1 MYLSKRLAVEY
12 IVNLL
17 LRTNSSVPTCYK
29 YRHVLN
35 LTSSPDE
42 DKQSKRRNQHQKVT
56 LS

>member
-42 DKQSKRRNQHQKVT
+42 DKQYCSRNVAINIKK
-56 LS
+56 